1 MWRFMAS
8 PSVTSPPAALICFR
22 VAATLLIIYVVDVLV
37 SKAASMLQFSVPWR
51 LDNVGE
57 FVVVLAAVIFFVA
70 GVLVIEARNDPQQR
84 RHPI

>member
-1 MWRFMAS
+1 MAS
-8 PSVTSPPAALICFR
+8 PSVTSPPAAFICFR

-37 SKAASMLQFSVPWR
+37 GKAASLLQFSVPWR
-51 LDNVGE
+51 LGNIGE

-70 GVLVIEARNDPQQR
+70 GVLVIEARSDLQPR

>member
-1 MWRFMAS
+1 MAS
-8 PSVTSPPAALICFR
+8 PSMAHPPAARICFR

-37 SKAASMLQFSVPWR
+37 GKAAVLLHFSVPWR
-51 LDNVGE
+51 LGNIGE

-70 GVLVIEARNDPQQR
+70 GVLVIEARSDLQPG